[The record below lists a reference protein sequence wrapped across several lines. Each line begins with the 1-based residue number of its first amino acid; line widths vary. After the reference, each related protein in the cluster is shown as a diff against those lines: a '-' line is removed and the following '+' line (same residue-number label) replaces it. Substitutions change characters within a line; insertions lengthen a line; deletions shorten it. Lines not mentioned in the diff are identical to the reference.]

1 MEDFII
7 EKPKLTELYKSPF
20 TYTKNDVDRMNRRR
34 KRASEL
40 GIRLFVL
47 DGNDVSDKLQ
57 ELENQIVDD
66 YIDKDLDV
74 PEELKREYLALKTKM
89 SQDNKESD

>member
-7 EKPKLTELYKSPF
+7 EKPKLTKLYKSPF
-20 TYTKNDVDRMNRRR
+20 TVTKNDVDRMNRRR
-34 KRASEL
+34 KRANEL

-47 DGNDVSDKLQ
+47 DGNDISDKLQ

-74 PEELKREYLALKTKM
+74 PEELKKKYLALKTKIAK
-89 SQDNKESD
+89 DDKKTD